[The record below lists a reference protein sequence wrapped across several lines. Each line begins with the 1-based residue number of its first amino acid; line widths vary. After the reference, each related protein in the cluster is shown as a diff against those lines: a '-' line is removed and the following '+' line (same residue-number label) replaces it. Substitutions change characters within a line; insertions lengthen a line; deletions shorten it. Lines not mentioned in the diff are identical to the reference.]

1 MKNNAKNLKFKV
13 GDHVKI
19 PKIKTFW
26 ETITLQIGL
35 NTFFLIKKIENKFP
49 CVYVINDLN
58 GEEFVGTFY
67 DKELRKINQTE
78 FTVE

>member
-1 MKNNAKNLKFKV
+1 MKNNAKNLKLV
-13 GDHVKI
+13 TVKI

-35 NTFFLIKKIENKFP
+35 NTFFLIKKIENKFQ
-49 CVYVINDLN
+49 CVHVINDLN
-58 GEEFVGTFY
+58 GEEFVGRFY